1 MKLRLRTSAFAII
14 AIVVGATV
22 LLGYFIQIPFLQEL
36 RTTILNWVL
45 ILTAVVLLV
54 GIFNLLL
61 VHLKKI
67 RTDEKN
73 AIYSLF
79 LVIALAVTFVIA
91 LVFGTDFPWSV
102 FIYDH
107 ILLPVET
114 SLVAL
119 LAVVLVYAVA
129 RMFWRGITL
138 FNLIFAATVLFMLAV
153 PALLSWMPEL
163 SFLSVVHNLFTQ
175 ILALAGS
182 RAILMGVA
190 LGVIATG
197 LRVLIGADRPYEDE
211 HERCPLSHV
220 WQAQPGRSRSLQIL
234 PGAPETAQCQLGH
247 SRWKR
252 IRSPQLVDIF
262 EGGRD
267 GSTGEC
273 RSSLRTGPGLAD
285 RLAF

>member
-1 MKLRLRTSAFAII
+1 MKLRLRTPVLSII
-14 AIVVGATV
+14 AIFFGAIV
-22 LLGYFIQIPFLQEL
+22 LLGYFLPILQDL
-36 RTTILNWVL
+36 RGIFLNWAL

-54 GIFNLLL
+54 GILNLLL

-79 LVIALAVTFVIA
+79 MVIALLVTFVVA
-91 LVFGTDFPWSV
+91 LIFGPKSPWSV

-119 LAVVLVYAVA
+119 LAVVLVYALA

-138 FNLIFAATVLFMLAV
+138 FNLLFAATVLFMLAV
-153 PALLSWMPEL
+153 PAMLSWIPEL
-163 SFLSVVHNLFTQ
+163 PLLGLLHNLITQ

-197 LRVLIGADRPYEDE
+197 LRILIGADRPYE
-211 HERCPLSHV
+211 
-220 WQAQPGRSRSLQIL
+220 G
-234 PGAPETAQCQLGH
+234 
-247 SRWKR
+247 
-252 IRSPQLVDIF
+252 
-262 EGGRD
+262 
-267 GSTGEC
+267 
-273 RSSLRTGPGLAD
+273 
-285 RLAF
+285 

>member
-1 MKLRLRTSAFAII
+1 VKLRLRTPAFAIV
-14 AIVVGATV
+14 AIVVGATA

-36 RTTILNWVL
+36 RSTILNWAL
-45 ILTAVVLLV
+45 ILTAVMLLV
-54 GIFNLLL
+54 GILNLLL

-67 RTDEKN
+67 RTEEKN

-79 LVIALAVTFVIA
+79 LVIALAVTFIIA
-91 LVFGTDFPWSV
+91 LVFGTDSPWSV

-163 SFLSVVHNLFTQ
+163 SFLSIVHNLITQ
-175 ILALAGS
+175 ILAFAGS
-182 RAILMGVA
+182 RAILMGVS

-197 LRVLIGADRPYEDE
+197 LRVLIGADRPYE
-211 HERCPLSHV
+211 
-220 WQAQPGRSRSLQIL
+220 G
-234 PGAPETAQCQLGH
+234 
-247 SRWKR
+247 
-252 IRSPQLVDIF
+252 
-262 EGGRD
+262 
-267 GSTGEC
+267 
-273 RSSLRTGPGLAD
+273 
-285 RLAF
+285 